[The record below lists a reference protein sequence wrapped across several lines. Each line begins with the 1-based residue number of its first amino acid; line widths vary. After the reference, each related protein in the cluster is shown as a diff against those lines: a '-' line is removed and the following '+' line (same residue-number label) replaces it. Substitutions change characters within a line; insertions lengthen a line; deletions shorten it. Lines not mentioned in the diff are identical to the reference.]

1 MREWMEAC
9 RKKANLTM
17 REVADALD
25 ISESYYSLIESGERQ
40 KKMDITLV
48 AKLAVVFKVSVDYI
62 ISCETAH
69 RNHG

>member
-17 REVADALD
+17 REAADALD
-25 ISESYYSLIESGERQ
+25 ISESYYSLIERGERQ

-48 AKLAVVFKVSVDYI
+48 AKLATIFKVSIDYI
-62 ISCETAH
+62 VFCEAT
-69 RNHG
+69 GKSDG